1 MLAKERKL
9 VYKNPHGTGFTEV
22 FAPNFP
28 WYLASMRSM
37 NRSQS
42 SQQMSREDLRA
53 LIRDVPDFPKP
64 GILFR
69 DITPLLADADAFRA
83 SVEYL
88 AEPFRDQ
95 RIDLVAAA
103 EARGFVFAAPL
114 ALELRAGFVPIRK
127 PGKLPYETHSYS
139 YELEYGS
146 NTVEVHRDAIVAG
159 HRILLVDDVL
169 ATGGTME
176 ACCRLVEQ
184 AGGTIVACAFL
195 LELAYLQG
203 RQRLTPYAIHSVLIL
218 NE

>member
-1 MLAKERKL
+1 MLAKKTKVR
-9 VYKNPHGTGFTEV
+9 YKCPHGRGFTEV
-22 FAPNFP
+22 FTPNFP
-28 WYLASMRSM
+28 WYLAAMRSM
-37 NRSQS
+37 KRPMEQKLL
-42 SQQMSREDLRA
+42 SREDLRT

-69 DITPLLADADAFRA
+69 DITPLLASPDAFRA
-83 SVEYL
+83 AVRYM
-88 AEPFRDQ
+88 AEPYRD
-95 RIDLVAAA
+95 RPIDLVAAA

-139 YELEYGS
+139 YELEYGT
-146 NTVEVHRDAIVAG
+146 NTVEMHRDAIVAG

-184 AGGTIVACAFL
+184 AGGQIVACVFL
-195 LELAYLQG
+195 LELAYLHG
-203 RQRLTPYAIHSVLIL
+203 RNRLKPYEIHSVLTL
-218 NE
+218 HE